1 MFMPPAVTDFIKRNL
16 VARVGPLATLL
27 IVCGVVFGVGIMIE
41 RIYIDS
47 QDNFAEFWAN
57 PGVVYAVI
65 ATAVTAVGYYVL
77 AYLLSSMFPKLQ
89 QIKLLGMVGL
99 VAAVTF
105 IGVMLDSRYVGLLL
119 NDSEVLD
126 WVLRLVFAGGIAY
139 LFSDLNQFIP
149 DAGEPRLNRNMT
161 IIVTIALAAIS
172 AGVWILFGSFGSRVW
187 LAGLLGGFVYGV
199 VVSFLL
205 FLALVESGGVVA
217 LEAEKP
223 KPARKPRAK
232 KPKAEA
238 TEDDE
243 A

>member
-1 MFMPPAVTDFIKRNL
+1 MFMPPAVTDFIKKNL

-27 IVCGVVFGVGIMIE
+27 IVCGIVFGVGIMIE
-41 RIYIDS
+41 RLYIDG
-47 QDNFAEFWAN
+47 QNFGEFWAN

-89 QIKLLGMVGL
+89 QTKLLAMVGL

-105 IGVMLDSRYVGLLL
+105 IGILMDSRYVGLLL
-119 NDSEVLD
+119 NDSEIVD
-126 WVLRLVFAGGIAY
+126 WALRLVFAGGIAY
-139 LFSDLNQFIP
+139 LFSDLNRFIP
-149 DAGEPRLNRNMT
+149 SAGEPRLNRNMT

-172 AGVWILFGSFGSRVW
+172 AGVWVLFGSFGSDAW

-217 LEAEKP
+217 LDAQKGAAGG
-223 KPARKPRAK
+223 AR
-232 KPKAEA
+232 
-238 TEDDE
+238 
-243 A
+243 